1 MAAELKRIPW
11 AQFEEYIGTHKKIIK
26 SIIDQKNNSKVKIQE
41 IEENLPRSFLQLNEA
56 ITEILKA
63 NEILP
68 NEEETTKVEHL

>member
-1 MAAELKRIPW
+1 
-11 AQFEEYIGTHKKIIK
+11 
-26 SIIDQKNNSKVKIQE
+26 VKIQE

-68 NEEETTKVEHL
+68 NEEEITKVEHL